1 MKKKIVISGINLS
14 EGGPLTALKDCLKSA
29 HDVLGGNW
37 EIVALVHKKELF
49 NDSVIRFI
57 EFPNAKRSWLIRL
70 YYEWVKFKKISE
82 VLKPDIWF
90 SFHDITPNVFAK
102 KRVVYCHNPSPFF
115 KLNLKDFFYEPK
127 LLLFNKFYD
136 YLYKIN
142 IKKNHFVIV
151 QQGWIKNEFQ
161 RRYQPNEVFVSYPII
176 SDQSFARI
184 KKNNQKIDF
193 FYPVLPRVFKNIE
206 LVCEAAS
213 ILNGSYQDKFNLYL
227 TLDGNENRYASYIF
241 NKYSLIPNVR
251 FVGRLSNEAMQNYYS
266 SMDCLIFPSRME
278 TWGLPISEAKDYG
291 LPILVSDLPFA
302 HETVGNYDKVKFF
315 DCLDARSLA
324 KIMESMIEGTIK
336 YDSNQTQEEFKPDVS
351 NWDDLLILITKE

>member
-115 KLNLKDFFYEPK
+115 KLNLK
-127 LLLFNKFYD
+127 
-136 YLYKIN
+136 
-142 IKKNHFVIV
+142 
-151 QQGWIKNEFQ
+151 
-161 RRYQPNEVFVSYPII
+161 
-176 SDQSFARI
+176 
-184 KKNNQKIDF
+184 
-193 FYPVLPRVFKNIE
+193 
-206 LVCEAAS
+206 
-213 ILNGSYQDKFNLYL
+213 
-227 TLDGNENRYASYIF
+227 
-241 NKYSLIPNVR
+241 SL
-251 FVGRLSNEAMQNYYS
+251 QN
-266 SMDCLIFPSRME
+266 
-278 TWGLPISEAKDYG
+278 
-291 LPILVSDLPFA
+291 
-302 HETVGNYDKVKFF
+302 
-315 DCLDARSLA
+315 
-324 KIMESMIEGTIK
+324 
-336 YDSNQTQEEFKPDVS
+336 
-351 NWDDLLILITKE
+351 